1 MQVLGVLLLLV
12 GSLALDEELANERLM
27 LANDTDKFLA
37 NDAATAQ
44 QLNLEAKIVKE
55 DVVFGL
61 VSSVDAFEIRVG
73 LLRLW

>member
-1 MQVLGVLLLLV
+1 MRVGVLLLLV
-12 GSLALDEELANERLM
+12 GSLALDEELENERLM
-27 LANDTDKFLA
+27 LSNGTDKFLA
-37 NDAATAQ
+37 NDAAH
-44 QLNLEAKIVKE
+44 LNLEAKIVKE